1 MSYIPLKKLSLEDVV
16 LDTTRL
22 LVVAI
27 QKVDDVKGDEVSDT
41 TFNKVHDA
49 IFNIIGDFQAY
60 LGTTDG
66 DKATHWFSDTQI
78 CPLVQCSRHDNI
90 HDQLNDARH
99 LLGTDGVYVQI
110 SSALKTWLDHLVN
123 YGNSCYDSLDNYT
136 CGNSCFFMH
145 DNNHPFPEHRRL
157 LEMNLGL
164 VAVPRALPP
173 FLPLP
178 PDDEDSNYMY
188 TLPDARGDEYGRW
201 VFVPASRMDL
211 GRTLGKPTKL
221 EDGTYEKDEDGKI
234 IYKNPE
240 TFERFVDV
248 VEVTKY
254 RDDGAIGFDIPLGQF
269 RSFFY
274 EIANLCVKTK

>member
-27 QKVDDVKGDEVSDT
+27 QKVDDVKGDEVSDET
-41 TFNKVHDA
+41 YRKVHDA
-49 IFNIIGDFQAY
+49 IFNIIGDFQSY

-66 DKATHWFSDTQI
+66 DKATHWFSDHQI

-99 LLGTDGVYVQI
+99 LMGTDGVYVQI
-110 SSALKTWLDHLVN
+110 SSALKKWLDHLVD
-123 YGNSCYDSLDNYT
+123 YGNSCYGSLDDYS
-136 CGNSCFFMH
+136 CGHSVFYMDQNK
-145 DNNHPFPEHRRL
+145 HPFPEHRKL

-164 VAVPRALPP
+164 VAT
-173 FLPLP
+173 
-178 PDDEDSNYMY
+178 PDDDDGNYIY
-188 TLPDARGDEYGRW
+188 TLPDARGEEYGKW
-201 VFVPASRMDL
+201 VFVPASRMVL
-211 GRTLGKPTKL
+211 GRTLGKATKL

-234 IYKNPE
+234 IYKDPE
-240 TFERFVDV
+240 TFERYEDV